1 VVDRDEV
8 TEADVLGIVFPVYDE
23 VKEMISDVQIQ

>member
-8 TEADVLGIVFPVYDE
+8 TEADVLGVVFPVYDE
-23 VKEMISDVQIQ
+23 VKEMVSDMQVQ